1 MALIGAMCVLYVVV
15 HQRLVGHTTGLLSNC
30 PVLVLRLRCDE
41 VVCPIVCLVP
51 HNRRGESVCFTSCV
65 LVQYFL
71 SVCFFLTG
79 QESV

>member
-1 MALIGAMCVLYVVV
+1 MALINRAMCVLYVVV
-15 HQRLVGHTTGLLSNC
+15 VLFIRGWLSNS
-30 PVLVLRLRCDE
+30 PVLVLHLRCDE

-65 LVQYFL
+65 LVQYL